1 MVDGENPED
10 VAFKWFG
17 DAEFH
22 WIILM
27 TNNITDRYYQW
38 PLSQPQFAEHLTDKY
53 GAGNEDDTHHF
64 EKTTDS
70 GRTSSNGPNDYS
82 HLVECN
88 EDDENP
94 AIITNRQYEQR
105 KQDVYKRQGTFV
117 FDNYDVKDGEKPED
131 IAFKYYGDAEYHWV
145 ILMTNNITDRYY
157 QWPLTQP
164 QFQEHLEDKYG
175 AGNEDATHH
184 FEKTTDSGRTTSNG
198 PNDYSH
204 LSLIHI

>member
-1 MVDGENPED
+1 MKGDRDYKLLPDILRRVKLRSGLRSGAFLFDKYDVKDGEKPED
-10 VAFKWFG
+10 VAYKWFG
-17 DAEFH
+17 DAEYH

-53 GAGNEDDTHHF
+53 GAGSEDAVHHY

-105 KQDVYKRQGTFV
+105 KQDGYREINLLDRRYLRTF
-117 FDNYDVKDGEKPED
+117 
-131 IAFKYYGDAEYHWV
+131 IAEFENLIK
-145 ILMTNNITDRYY
+145 
-157 QWPLTQP
+157 
-164 QFQEHLEDKYG
+164 G
-175 AGNEDATHH
+175 A
-184 FEKTTDSGRTTSNG
+184 
-198 PNDYSH
+198 
-204 LSLIHI
+204 